1 LSSEP
6 VHIFN
11 NFKKLLS
18 RLGEKDLM
26 ATKRRKTASH
36 IPATVTDVA
45 RKAGVSR
52 TAVSYVLNE
61 NGQRNRHVSEESRA
75 KVLQA
80 VQELQFHPDAL
91 ARALSK
97 GYSQELAWIL
107 DFPLDLFRTELS
119 NSLQQQAHSY
129 GYTLVTYFSH
139 GFSDEERKRLHQTI
153 FARRPIGII
162 ASPFSF
168 TAEDVAL
175 AREMGV
181 KHIIFIG
188 FRPQPIEQTY
198 TIAFPSQALGYLAAQ
213 HLIARGHRHLALIH
227 PDDPVQEE
235 AFLQRLEGMHAAIA
249 EKSGASLDILPLHL
263 SAAAARSL
271 VETSFMDANR
281 PTGVYAFGDQ
291 YAVALLSAL
300 TRSGIQVPQEV
311 ALVGSSNLPLGEYVW
326 PSLTSM
332 SFDAIDIG
340 KRAVQMLHALHQGL
354 PLSEELTCPLVP
366 RLIQRESG

>member
-1 LSSEP
+1 MAVRKGKTLSHTTP
-6 VHIFN
+6 TI
-11 NFKKLLS
+11 
-18 RLGEKDLM
+18 
-26 ATKRRKTASH
+26 
-36 IPATVTDVA
+36 TDVA
-45 RKAGVSR
+45 RRAGVSR

-61 NGQRNRHVSEESRA
+61 NGQRNKHVSEEARA

-97 GYSQELAWIL
+97 GYSQELAWIIDL
-107 DFPLDLFRTELS
+107 PLDLFRTELS

-129 GYTLVTYFSH
+129 GYTLITYFSH

-153 FARRPIGII
+153 FERRPIGII

-175 AREMGV
+175 ARGMGI

-188 FRPQPIEQTY
+188 FRPQPIAHTH

-213 HLIARGHRHLALIH
+213 HLMTRGHRHLALVH

-235 AFLQRLEGMHAAIA
+235 AFLQRLEGMHTAIA
-249 EKSGASLDILPLHL
+249 EKSGASLHILPLHF

-271 VETSFMDANR
+271 VETSFMDADR
-281 PTGVYAFGDQ
+281 PTGVYGFGDQ

-311 ALVGSSNLPLGEYVW
+311 ALVGSGNLPLGEVVW

-340 KRAVQMLHALHQGL
+340 KRAVEMLHALHQGL
-354 PLSEELTCPLVP
+354 SLSEELTRPLVP
-366 RLIQRESG
+366 RLIQRESS